1 MTIKHVIALDGE
13 TYWDRDYTLRKLSVP
28 EYVLHPKFKL
38 LLLAVYDFSW
48 DAPRWLPAEAVP
60 DFLQRYPPAETMAIA
75 HNMLFDGAILAW
87 RYNWLPVK
95 LLDTLGMARA
105 LYQFKRNS
113 LGALAKEL
121 KLGQEKD
128 EQILKTTQGLDV
140 AGIKRLEQGIWE
152 KFCQYAM
159 DDVVL
164 CMKIFARL
172 YRLFP
177 KEEQEVMNL
186 VLRAAL
192 EPKLHADVLLL
203 RRHLEELRLRKAR
216 LLRDCG
222 YEKAALMST
231 AQFKEALE
239 GLGVEI
245 KTKVS
250 PTGNIIPAFAKTDS
264 FMQELCEY
272 HGSYDDEINFKVQSL
287 ATARLAH
294 KSTIEETRTEKFINI
309 ASLRWPG
316 NKPLLPVPLR
326 YGGAHTHRLSGEW
339 GLNMQNLPRD
349 KEKSQLRSAI
359 IAPPGFKIVT
369 ADLAQI
375 ECRLLAKFADQQDL
389 LAQFRNGE
397 DVYANF
403 GQRIFNRVIT
413 KKDDPSERWI
423 AKTAVLGL
431 GYGCGPARFYNM
443 VVNNAYQLGIP
454 LAGLNF
460 DTVAAERI
468 VKVYRRTFHR
478 IQALWWQ
485 FDGYLTHLSSN
496 PLMQV
501 QCGPVWL
508 SSWRDREYMEIRL
521 PIGPVGQPLT
531 KRVDL
536 FLRYKG
542 TRDDKSS
549 EVVIKDLYGAKLTE
563 NIIQTLARVVVMQAA
578 LRLGRLGYKFVMQA
592 HDELTFLIPESRV
605 TEACKIISLEMTRTP
620 EWMKGLPLAVEIG
633 VGDNYGSCK

>member
-1 MTIKHVIALDGE
+1 VIENVLFLDFE
-13 TYWDRDYTLRKLSVP
+13 TFWTKDYTLRKLSTP
-28 EYVLHPKFKL
+28 EYVLNPQFKT
-38 LLLAVYDFSW
+38 LLLAVNDIRW
-48 DAPRWLPAEAVP
+48 DTPRWLTAEAVP
-60 DFLQRYPPAETMAIA
+60 GFLQRYPPAKTMAVA

-128 EQILKTTQGLDV
+128 ETILKTTQGLDV
-140 AGIKRLEQGIWE
+140 AGIKRLGQGIWE

-177 KEEQEVMNL
+177 KEEQDVMNL

-203 RRHLEELRLRKAR
+203 RRHLEELRLRKAH

-239 GLGVEI
+239 ELGVEI

-250 PTGNIIPAFAKTDS
+250 PTGNIIPAFAKTDG

-272 HGSYDDEINFKVQSL
+272 HDSYDDTVNFKVQSL
-287 ATARLAH
+287 ASARLAH

-309 ASLRWPG
+309 ASLPWSGSR
-316 NKPLLPVPLR
+316 PLLPVPLR

-359 IAPPGFKIVT
+359 IAPPGFKIIT

-389 LAQFRNGE
+389 LAQFRRGE

-443 VVNNAYQLGIP
+443 VVTNAYQLGIP

-460 DTVAAERI
+460 DTAAAERI
-468 VKVYRRTFHR
+468 VKVYRRTFYR
-478 IQALWWQ
+478 IQNLWKQ
-485 FDGYLTHLSSN
+485 LDVYLGSVISS
-496 PLMQV
+496 PFTETKID
-501 QCGPVWL
+501 PVWL
-508 SSWRDREYMEIRL
+508 SSGRDREYLKIQL
-521 PIGPVGQPLT
+521 PPRHKICWNVG
-531 KRVDL
+531 L

-542 TRDDKSS
+542 D
-549 EVVIKDLYGAKLTE
+549 VVKDLYGAKLTE

-605 TEACKIISLEMTRTP
+605 TEACKTISLEMTRTP

-633 VGDNYGSCK
+633 VGENYGSCK

>member
-1 MTIKHVIALDGE
+1 MLLALDFE
-13 TYWDRDYTLRKLSVP
+13 TYWDHEGYSLSRLSSP
-28 EYVLHPKFKL
+28 EYIFHPKFQVLVLAVQDLRWPAPKL
-38 LLLAVYDFSW
+38 LMPAEIPEFLKLYPPEKTLAV
-48 DAPRWLPAEAVP
+48 
-60 DFLQRYPPAETMAIA
+60 A
-75 HNMLFDGAILAW
+75 HNYLFDGAILAW
-87 RYNWLPVK
+87 KYDWVPALMQ
-95 LLDTLGMARA
+95 DTLGMARA
-105 LYQFKRNS
+105 LYQFKRYS
-113 LGALAKEL
+113 LAEVAKEL
-121 KLGQEKD
+121 GIGLKGETV
-128 EQILKTTQGLDV
+128 LKTKGLDR
-140 AGIKRLEQGIWE
+140 AGIERAGFWKEFCEYAKNDVELCAKIYKKLAPKFPHEERLV
-152 KFCQYAM
+152 M
-159 DDVVL
+159 D
-164 CMKIFARL
+164 
-172 YRLFP
+172 
-177 KEEQEVMNL
+177 L

-192 EPKLHADVLLL
+192 VPKLHANVPLLQ
-203 RRHLEELRLRKAR
+203 RHLEELRLRKAN

-272 HGSYDDEINFKVQSL
+272 HAAYDDEINFKVQSL

-316 NKPLLPVPLR
+316 NKPLLPVALR

-375 ECRLLAKFADQQDL
+375 ECRLLARLAHQDDL
-389 LAQFRNGE
+389 LKQFRNGE

-403 GQRIFNRVIT
+403 GQRIFGRAIT
-413 KKDDPSERWI
+413 KNADPHERWV

-431 GYGCGPARFYNM
+431 GYGCGPTRFYNM
-443 VVNNAYQLGIP
+443 VVSNAYQLGIS

-460 DTVAAERI
+460 DTTTAERI

-485 FDGYLTHLSSN
+485 LDGFLARLPLAAEETNLGPVKLSSDRA
-496 PLMQV
+496 
-501 QCGPVWL
+501 GEWL
-508 SSWRDREYMEIRL
+508 QIKLPNGSSKEVSLY
-521 PIGPVGQPLT
+521 
-531 KRVDL
+531 
-536 FLRYKG
+536 LRYKIQRELSKG
-542 TRDDKSS
+542 STDSLPVY
-549 EVVIKDLYGAKLTE
+549 ETVVKDLYGAKLTE
-563 NIIQTLARVVVMQAA
+563 NIIQALARIVVMQAA
-578 LRLGRLGYKFVMQA
+578 LRLRELKYRFVMQA

-605 TEACKIISLEMTRTP
+605 TEACKIISTEMTRTP
-620 EWMKGLPLAVEIG
+620 EWMEGLPLAVEIG